1 MQNLENHVTHN
12 NLLDVSHF
20 DMPIKSET
28 NPTILLKDM
37 NGIETIGVVESV
49 HRRWGKPIKHS
60 SPEEEYDRSI
70 LGNIM
75 KEYLS
80 STELTSNERSVLQKK
95 YMEGWTTEA
104 IAQNLD
110 LSRSRISQIEARAL
124 RRLRHPSRVK
134 LLRGFENGHSW
145 GF

>member
-1 MQNLENHVTHN
+1 MIRNGIDWEGMGLN
-12 NLLDVSHF
+12 DVSRYNK
-20 DMPIKSET
+20 IRRV
-28 NPTILLKDM
+28 LKNELEDM

>member
-1 MQNLENHVTHN
+1 MALGNDGIIDWEGISMKDFSRYKQIRRVLGKE
-12 NLLDVSHF
+12 LD
-20 DMPIKSET
+20 
-28 NPTILLKDM
+28 DM

-49 HRRWGKPIKHS
+49 HRRWGKPIEYS
-60 SPEEEYDRSI
+60 SPEEECDRSSLREI
-70 LGNIM
+70 T
-75 KEYLS
+75 KEVLS
-80 STELTSNERSVLQKK
+80 SSEFTSNERSVLRKR